1 MCTQLCVCFYCAPFP
16 STHSLWLFPLSMV
29 TVYSVLFSFPVSY
42 LCVYGFRGWELETV
56 SITGKTDHGPRI
68 TYHGWVGKTGYFE
81 RFMDMNSICHIYQE

>member
-1 MCTQLCVCFYCAPFP
+1 MHSALRLFLLCPLSFHAFVMVI
-16 STHSLWLFPLSMV
+16 PLSMV

-56 SITGKTDHGPRI
+56 SITGKTDHGSRI